1 MSCADDMAFGPTGP
15 EKLFQSGLDL
25 RLIAQNLHAE
35 RALEVAM
42 RMPNP
47 LGIGQCL
54 WGTAFTNPGRGCRK
68 PKGHMDAHDLYGQS
82 GIPANLKTREE
93 QEAWAIANGFDEIL
107 MKTKNRFYD
116 MRATLAQLHFN
127 VIRFVPNPVDNRES
141 KVFLSKR
148 LGQHVLDTH
157 RSRRSVTKAG
167 H

>member
-93 QEAWAIANGFDEIL
+93 QEAWAIAHVPAWEL
-107 MKTKNRFYD
+107 PKERF
-116 MRATLAQLHFN
+116 Q
-127 VIRFVPNPVDNRES
+127 
-141 KVFLSKR
+141 KR
-148 LGQHVLDTH
+148 LDERGQ
-157 RSRRSVTKAG
+157 SFRRRTP
-167 H
+167 